1 MSAFFVYIL
10 QSSVCLAVLFLFY
23 SILLSRE
30 TFYRYNR
37 VVLLVLIPL
46 SFLLPLCHVPLFTE
60 SENVAASTAVVLDN
74 LSVLNYV
81 IDESETPAAPVPIA
95 LVAAIVIY
103 WAGIT
108 FFIVR
113 YIVTIVRLLRLMKSG
128 RRVTDNKGQQI
139 IVLPRSIAPFS
150 WFDRIVLS
158 EADYATHNREILL
171 HESAHIHKRHSFDLL
186 AADLCSWLQ
195 WFNPAAWLLKRE
207 LQTVHEY
214 EADAEVLDQGIDA
227 RQYQLLLIKRS
238 VGSKFY
244 CVTNHFNHNKLNKRI
259 TMMLKK
265 KSSRKATWKYLYV
278 IPVALCTIT
287 VFARP
292 EISNRLDKIASTDL
306 MAMLSETDKHAEE
319 KPSTQTDTK
328 QIAITVPN
336 DSNLTNGLNVNLD
349 ESNDST
355 GNNLRIQITEN
366 GKPASMD
373 SALCIIDG
381 KKVSREEVDRLSADQ
396 IKSVTVLKGK
406 AAVEKYGDEA
416 QGGVLLISTKE
427 ADETQPMKI
436 TLSNDGKQGSQT
448 SYYVI
453 NGKKVPA
460 EVIDNLSTGKFSYI
474 INGKEISAE
483 DMEKL
488 NLSGQVGNISILNGN
503 GENTIII
510 HSQNSSLQ
518 NWQQQVRAL
527 SDSIRAEVAITKEG
541 KEFSPEAIARIDSLS
556 TRIRANA
563 DSITRAI
570 DEKGIN
576 ALSTR
581 IVNTDSVSKY
591 FKQIPHIIY
600 VIDGKRSSER
610 EFSQLPPDHIAS
622 IKVVKSKEAK
632 KKYGAKDNDKVLLIT
647 TQKKK

>member
-10 QSSVCLAVLFLFY
+10 QSAVCLAILFLFY

-37 VVLLVLIPL
+37 VALLCLIPL
-46 SFLLPLCHVPLFTE
+46 SFVLPLCHLPLFTE
-60 SENVAASTAVVLDN
+60 SESAAPVPVVILDN
-74 LSVLNYV
+74 LSAFSYV
-81 IDESETPAAPVPIA
+81 TDDVEATAAPVPVA
-95 LVAAIVIY
+95 LVAAIVLY
-103 WAGIT
+103 WAGVV
-108 FFIVR
+108 FFVAR
-113 YIVTIVRLLRLMKSG
+113 YIVTIVHLLRLMSSG
-128 RRVTDNKGQQI
+128 RRVTDDEGRQI

-150 WFDRIVLS
+150 WFGRIVLS
-158 EADYATHNREILL
+158 EEDYAAHSREILL
-171 HESAHIHKRHSFDLL
+171 HESAHIRKRHSLDLL
-186 AADLCSWLQ
+186 VADLCTWLQ

-214 EADAEVLDQGIDA
+214 EADAEVIDQGIDA

-265 KSSRKATWKYLYV
+265 KSNRKATWKYLYV
-278 IPVALCTIT
+278 IPVALCTVT

-292 EISNRLDKIASTDL
+292 EVSERLDEIASTDL
-306 MAMLSETDKHAEE
+306 LAMLDKVDSQSATDQSQMVITAA
-319 KPSTQTDTK
+319 SNSNQTNT
-328 QIAITVPN
+328 
-336 DSNLTNGLNVNLD
+336 LNVNID
-349 ESNDST
+349 ES
-355 GNNLRIQITEN
+355 GNSSQGNKLKINITEN

-373 SALCIIDG
+373 SALCIVDG
-381 KKVSREEVDRLSADQ
+381 KKVSREEIDKLSPDQ

-406 AAVEKYGDEA
+406 MAVEKYGDEA
-416 QGGVLLISTKE
+416 KGGALLISTKE
-427 ADETQPMKI
+427 SDDTQPMKI

-474 INGKEISAE
+474 INGKEVSAE

-488 NLSGQVGNISILNGN
+488 NLSGQVGNISILNDN

-510 HSQNSSLQ
+510 HSKKSSLN
-518 NWQQQVRAL
+518 NWQQQVKAL
-527 SDSIRAEVAITKEG
+527 SDSIRAEVAVTKEG
-541 KEFSPEAIARIDSLS
+541 KELSPEAMARIEALS
-556 TRIRANA
+556 ARISANA

-576 ALSTR
+576 ALSTL
-581 IVNTDSVSKY
+581 NHHTDSVSAY
-591 FKQIPHIIY
+591 VKQIPNIIY
-600 VIDGKRSSER
+600 VVDGKKVSEKK
-610 EFSQLPPDHIAS
+610 FNKLSPNDIAS
-622 IKVVKSKEAK
+622 ITVLKGGEAN
-632 KKYGAKDNDKVLLIT
+632 KKYGAKENDNVLIIT
-647 TQKKK
+647 TRKKK